1 MTATSCR
8 FRVHVQPRASKNEIV
23 GKHGDALKVRLTAP
37 PIDSAANNA
46 LVALLAEALGVSR
59 RDVQIIAGATSRMK
73 LVEVAGISIEQVEQ
87 LATRGWP
94 R

>member
-23 GKHGDALKVRLTAP
+23 GKHGEALKVRLTAP
-37 PIDSAANNA
+37 PVDSAANEA
-46 LVALLAEALGVSR
+46 LILLLAEALSVAR
-59 RDVQIIAGATSRMK
+59 RDVRIVAGATSRAK
-73 LVEVAGISIEQVEQ
+73 LVEVAGVSMEQVKE
-87 LATRGWP
+87 LATRGRP

>member
-1 MTATSCR
+1 
-8 FRVHVQPRASKNEIV
+8 VHVQPRASKNEIV

-37 PIDSAANNA
+37 PVDSAANNA
-46 LVALLAEALGVSR
+46 LVALLAEALGVSH
-59 RDVQIIAGATSRMK
+59 RDVQIVAGATSRMK
-73 LVEVAGISIEQVEQ
+73 LVEVAGISIEQVAQ